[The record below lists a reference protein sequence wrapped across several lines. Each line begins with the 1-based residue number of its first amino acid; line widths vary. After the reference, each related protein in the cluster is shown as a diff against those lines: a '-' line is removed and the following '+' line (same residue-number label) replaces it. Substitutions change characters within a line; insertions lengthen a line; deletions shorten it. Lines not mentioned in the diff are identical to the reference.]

1 MGVYIAMA
9 RLPIPGQ
16 DSGTWG
22 DILNQYLSQSHATDG
37 TLKAGS
43 VGSTQLQ
50 DNSVTNN
57 AIAPNT
63 ITNAEIASDAVNAT
77 SIADGSIVNNLIA
90 DSTIQEVKLSA
101 ALQSKIDNPTVADTT
116 SSVKGIIQLTGDL
129 AGSASSPSIAKIQGI
144 AVNASTP
151 TDGQVL
157 QYSTAGNE
165 WTPATVTST
174 TVSDATATDKGII
187 QLTGDLGGTA
197 SSPTVPG
204 LANKLDTAT
213 AATTYAPLADPTFT
227 GTVTIPAPTNTTDAA
242 TKAYV
247 DSQITGGATPDAT
260 ASTKGKIQLS
270 GDLSGSAASP
280 SVVGLNGVSI
290 TGTPSSGNI
299 LTATSGSAAT
309 WSAAPSAPVTSVAG
323 RTGAVTLAESDI
335 SNLTTDLAG
344 KESTITAGTTSQ
356 YYRGDKSW
364 QTLDKTAIGL
374 GQVDNTSDATK
385 NSATVT
391 LTNKTLVDPVITTI
405 KGTAGGTTV
414 HITDYAD
421 STSYLEIDAW
431 GDGPGV
437 YAAGSANDIDLWLG
451 ARGAGNVIFYDAD
464 SSGSVTLTARGD
476 VGGDTDLNLSGE
488 NNGVV
493 KVGGV
498 PVVTTTQSQTLT
510 NKTID
515 GSSNTFIN
523 VPYSA
528 VANLTTDLSL
538 RSQSFNLFV

>member
-1 MGVYIAMA
+1 
-9 RLPIPGQ
+9 
-16 DSGTWG
+16 
-22 DILNQYLSQSHATDG
+22 
-37 TLKAGS
+37 
-43 VGSTQLQ
+43 
-50 DNSVTNN
+50 
-57 AIAPNT
+57 
-63 ITNAEIASDAVNAT
+63 
-77 SIADGSIVNNLIA
+77 
-90 DSTIQEVKLSA
+90 
-101 ALQSKIDNPTVADTT
+101 
-116 SSVKGIIQLTGDL
+116 
-129 AGSASSPSIAKIQGI
+129 
-144 AVNASTP
+144 
-151 TDGQVL
+151 
-157 QYSTAGNE
+157 
-165 WTPATVTST
+165 
-174 TVSDATATDKGII
+174 
-187 QLTGDLGGTA
+187 
-197 SSPTVPG
+197 
-204 LANKLDTAT
+204 
-213 AATTYAPLADPTFT
+213 
-227 GTVTIPAPTNTTDAA
+227 
-242 TKAYV
+242 
-247 DSQITGGATPDAT
+247 
-260 ASTKGKIQLS
+260 
-270 GDLSGSAASP
+270 
-280 SVVGLNGVSI
+280 
-290 TGTPSSGNI
+290 
-299 LTATSGSAAT
+299 
-309 WSAAPSAPVTSVAG
+309 
-323 RTGAVTLAESDI
+323 VTLAESDI